1 MACIRLYKADLY
13 LIFVDQSHLHS
24 LNHLELYAGIL
35 PENTYPPELQLGAT
49 MEQNSVSDMN
59 GDVVLADQ
67 ILSYLSDKH
76 EAGKEARKS
85 GLSGQSQ
92 RTTSNNSKGKTER
105 QRRKRAAQACEC
117 CRERKIR
124 CDVIKHGSTFPA
136 TYVRMMCDTDKENL

>member
-1 MACIRLYKADLY
+1 
-13 LIFVDQSHLHS
+13 
-24 LNHLELYAGIL
+24 
-35 PENTYPPELQLGAT
+35 
-49 MEQNSVSDMN
+49 MEQDAVSDMN

-92 RTTSNNSKGKTER
+92 RTTSSNSKGKTER

-124 CDVIKHGSTFPA
+124 CDVIKHESTFPD
-136 TYVRMMCDTDKENL
+136 TYVRMMWNTDKENL